1 MNRDSEILNGLLLDE
16 QQLLTL
22 AELSRACSM
31 HAEWVISLVDEG
43 ILEPLGSGDAAH
55 WRFSCA
61 ALPRARAAMRLQR
74 DLGINLAGAALVL
87 DLMEDLENLRAR
99 LRIID

>member
-1 MNRDSEILNGLLLDE
+1 MNAENEILNGLLLDD

-43 ILEPLGSGDAAH
+43 ILEPQGADVAH
-55 WRFSCA
+55 WRFACT
-61 ALPRARAAMRLQR
+61 ALPRARTAMRLQR

-99 LRIID
+99 LRITD